1 MTTYLLTDK
10 FTNKVMRQSLAQ
22 EDFIIRANEIHGYKY
37 DYTKI

>member
-10 FTNKVMRQSLAQ
+10 FTNKVMIQSLTQ
-22 EDFIIRANEIHGYKY
+22 EDFIIRAKKIHGYKY